1 MRSYGDV
8 GGLCQLCKYWRPGLD
23 NPRGIQTCKAFP
35 DGIPDQIFSGAEMH
49 FDRVRGDNGG
59 VFAPDDDVTPE
70 MVSDFLGLKKGYE
83 VAEE

>member
-8 GGLCQLCKYWRPGLD
+8 GGLCHLCKYWRPGLD
-23 NPRGIQTCKAFP
+23 NPRGTQTCKAFP
-35 DGIPDQIFSGAEMH
+35 AGIPDQIFSGAEMH
-49 FDRVRGDNGG
+49 FDRVRGDNGV

>member
-8 GGLCQLCKYWRPGLD
+8 GGLCHLCKYWRPGLD

-49 FDRVRGDNGG
+49 FDRVRGDHGI

-83 VAEE
+83 VSEE

>member
-8 GGLCQLCKYWRPGLD
+8 GGLCHLCKYWRPGLD

-49 FDRVRGDNGG
+49 FDRVRGDNGV

-83 VAEE
+83 VAAE

>member
-8 GGLCQLCKYWRPGLD
+8 GGLCHLCKYWRSGLD

-49 FDRVRGDNGG
+49 FDRVRGDNGV

-83 VAEE
+83 VAAE